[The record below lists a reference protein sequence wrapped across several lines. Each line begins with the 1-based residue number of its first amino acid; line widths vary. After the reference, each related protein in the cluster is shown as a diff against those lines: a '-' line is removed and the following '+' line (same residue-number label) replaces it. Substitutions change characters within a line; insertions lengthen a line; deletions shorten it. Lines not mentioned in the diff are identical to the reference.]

1 MKKLLYVIIVFII
14 TAGGGLFGQSSPLLG
29 DVNGSGGIDIVD
41 ALLTAQYYVG
51 IEPPGFQNSAADVN
65 ADGSINIVDALL
77 IAQYYVGLI
86 SEFPGQGGGM
96 DVEVIM
102 SGASRDTN
110 PSLQTGELEELVEG
124 NTAFALDFYHTIAGD
139 DDNIIFSPYSISV
152 AFAMCYAGAKGST
165 DSEIADVLHFTL
177 GQSALHNAFN
187 ALDIEL
193 AKPGTYIP
201 SGSTGDQFIL
211 KITNSIWGQRGYL
224 FVQNFLDTL
233 AVNYGAG
240 LNVLDFLANPE
251 SCRITINDW
260 VSDHTEQ
267 KINDLLPPG
276 SINDLTRLVL
286 TNAIYFKGSWAGKF
300 DPENTVPAT
309 FTLLDGTT
317 TTVQMM
323 KKSLQASANEVT
335 GEYSIAAIPYY
346 GGKASMIIILPAQG
360 RFKAVESS
368 LTPEILSTM
377 IDSISTKTLTLSM
390 PKFNFDWGN
399 SIKEVLS
406 DLGMKLSFSGNADF
420 TGITTAERLMIGD
433 VIHKATIS
441 VDEQGTEAAAA
452 TAITMPPSAP
462 PPLTMSLSRPF
473 IFFIRESVTGTI
485 LFAGRLIDP

>member
-102 SGASRDTN
+102 SGASRNTN

-124 NTAFALDFYHTIAGD
+124 NTAFALDFYRTIAGD
-139 DDNIIFSPYSISV
+139 DDNIIFSPYSISI

-165 DSEIADVLHFTL
+165 DSEIADTLHFTL
-177 GQSALHNAFN
+177 GQAALHNAFN

-201 SGSTGDQFIL
+201 SGSSGDQFIL
-211 KITNSIWGQRGYL
+211 KISNSTWGQKGL
-224 FVQNFLDTL
+224 PFVQNFLDTL
-233 AVNYGAG
+233 AINYGAG
-240 LNVLDFLANPE
+240 MNTLDFIADPE
-251 SCRITINDW
+251 SSRITINDW

-276 SINDLTRLVL
+276 SIDQLTRLVL
-286 TNAIYFKGSWAGKF
+286 TNAIYFKGSWENKF
-300 DPENTVPAT
+300 NPSNTAPVT
-309 FTLLDGTT
+309 FTRLDSTT
-317 TTVQMM
+317 TTADMM
-323 KKSLQASANEVT
+323 KQTIRTTAAEVP
-335 GEYSIAAIPYY
+335 GEYIIASIPYY
-346 GGKASMIIILPAQG
+346 SRKASMILILPDTG

-368 LTPEILSTM
+368 LSPETLSTM
-377 IDSISTKTLTLSM
+377 ISSMKASLLTLSM
-390 PKFNFDWGN
+390 PKFDFEWGK
-399 SIKEVLS
+399 SIKEVLKN
-406 DLGMKLSFSGNADF
+406 LGMEIPFSSGSDF
-420 TGITTAERLMIGD
+420 TGITTAENIWIGD
-433 VIHKATIS
+433 VIHKAIIS
-441 VDEQGTEAAAA
+441 VDEEGTEAAAA
-452 TAITMPPSAP
+452 TAIIMPSSAP
-462 PPLTMSLSRPF
+462 DPLTMTLNRPF
-473 IFFIRESVTGTI
+473 IFMIRENVTGTI
-485 LFAGRLIDP
+485 LFAGRVLDP